1 MNIKKIGLTA
11 LAGSMV
17 ALSAVAGEL
26 TVTGSMNM
34 THSSYSGNQDVSDI
48 TSGIGIENAVFATG
62 STELDSGYVVSLTQ
76 GINNSTST
84 YLSVDMGD
92 LGTLE
97 YVQNDSSAGL
107 EKLDD
112 LMPTAYEEV
121 SDGLD
126 GTVAATVTDPNTYS
140 IAKYAQTSGF
150 GYSNTVGGAT
160 VYVGYTDGQSGAATG
175 DGSVDKA
182 SSDRGS
188 RNSSSSIG
196 VMYPVADTGLTVFG
210 GVGTMGQADGKEID
224 SEIIGAKY
232 AFGPVSVGYQVN
244 TNDDSDSSVK
254 DKETEMASIAFNIN
268 ENMAISYGVQDTD
281 NGSGTDQEASGF
293 SASYTMGALSLKAY
307 RNEVD
312 NLAHASGATSEK
324 TEISL
329 SVAF

>member
-34 THSSYSGNQDVSDI
+34 THSSYSGNQDATDI
-48 TSGIGIENAVFATG
+48 VSGIGMENSVWATG
-62 STELDSGYVVSLTQ
+62 STELDNGYVVSITQ
-76 GINNSTST
+76 GINASDST
-84 YLSVDMGD
+84 YLSVNMGD

-97 YVQNDSSAGL
+97 YVQDDSSGGL

-112 LMPTAYEEV
+112 MTPSAYEEV

-126 GTVAATVTDPNTYS
+126 GTAATGTYT
-140 IAKYAQTSGF
+140 IAKYTQESGF
-150 GYSNTVGGAT
+150 GYTNTVGGAT

-175 DGSVDKA
+175 DGGVDTGT
-182 SSDRGS
+182 ST
-188 RNSSSSIG
+188 NSSSSIG
-196 VMYPVADTGLTVFG
+196 VVFPVMDTGLTVFG
-210 GVGTMGQADGKEID
+210 GVGSMGQADGKEID

-244 TNDDSDSSVK
+244 TNDDSDASVK
-254 DKETEMASIAFNIN
+254 DLETTSASIAFNIN
-268 ENMAISYGVQDTD
+268 ENMAISYGIQDTD
-281 NGSGTDQEASGF
+281 NGSAVDQEAKGF

-307 RNEVD
+307 KNEVD
-312 NLAHASGATSEK
+312 NLNHTSGETSEK

>member
-17 ALSAVAGEL
+17 ALSAVAGEVS
-26 TVTGSMNM
+26 VTGSMNM
-34 THSSYSGNQDVSDI
+34 TYSTYSGNQDVSDI
-48 TSGIGIENAVFATG
+48 KSGIGVNNGLSATA
-62 STELDSGYVVSLTQ
+62 STELDNGYVVSFTQ
-76 GINNSTST
+76 AINASDST

-97 YVQNDSSAGL
+97 YVQDDSSAGL

-112 LMPTAYEEV
+112 MTPSAYEEV
-121 SDGLD
+121 FDGLD
-126 GTVAATVTDPNTYS
+126 GTATTSTYL
-140 IAKYAQTSGF
+140 IARYLQESGF
-150 GYSNTVGGAT
+150 GYTNTVGGAT
-160 VYVGYTDGQSGAATG
+160 VYVGYTDGQSGATTG
-175 DGSVDKA
+175 NGEVDASTGST
-182 SSDRGS
+182 
-188 RNSSSSIG
+188 NSSSSIG
-196 VMYPVADTGLTVFG
+196 VVFPVADTGLSVFG
-210 GVGTMGQADGKEID
+210 GMGSMGQADGKEID
-224 SEIIGAKY
+224 SEIIGALY

-254 DKETEMASIAFNIN
+254 DIETTSASIAFNVN
-268 ENMAISYGVQDTD
+268 ENMAISYGIQDTD

>member
-34 THSSYSGNQDVSDI
+34 THSSFSGTVDATDVA
-48 TSGIGIENAVFATG
+48 SGIGIENAVFATG
-62 STELDSGYVVSLTQ
+62 STELDNGYVVSLTQ

-92 LGTLE
+92 LGSLS
-97 YVQNDSSAGL
+97 YVQTDAAGGL
-107 EKLDD
+107 EALDD
-112 LMPTAYEEV
+112 MTPSAYEEV
-121 SDGLD
+121 NDGVV
-126 GTVAATVTDPNTYS
+126 GTVAEFAH
-140 IAKYAQTSGF
+140 TSGF
-150 GYSNTVGGAT
+150 AYSNTVGGAT
-160 VYVGYTDGQSGAATG
+160 IGLSYSDGGSTAAVG
-175 DGSVDKA
+175 DGAVDTAA
-182 SSDRGS
+182 ST
-188 RNSSSSIG
+188 NSSSSIG
-196 VMYPVADTGLTVFG
+196 ITYPVADTGLTLFG

-232 AFGPVSVGYQVN
+232 AMGSFTVGYQVN
-244 TNDDSDSSVK
+244 TNDDSDASVK
-254 DKETEMASIAFNIN
+254 DLETTIASIAFNIN
-268 ENMAISYGVQDTD
+268 ENMAISYGIMDTD
-281 NGSGTDQEASGF
+281 NGSATDQEHTGI

-307 RNEVD
+307 KNEVD
-312 NLAHASGATSEK
+312 NSGHVAGATSEK

>member
-26 TVTGSMNM
+26 SVSGSMNM
-34 THSSYSGNQDVSDI
+34 THSSFSGSVDATDVA
-48 TSGIGIENAVFATG
+48 SGIGIENAVFASG
-62 STELDSGYVVSLTQ
+62 STELDNGYVVSLTQ

-92 LGTLE
+92 LGSLS
-97 YVQNDSSAGL
+97 YVQTDAAGGL
-107 EKLDD
+107 EALDD
-112 LMPTAYEEV
+112 MTPSAYEEV
-121 SDGLD
+121 NDGVVGD
-126 GTVAATVTDPNTYS
+126 VAEFGH
-140 IAKYAQTSGF
+140 TSGF
-150 GYSNTVGGAT
+150 AYSNTVGGAT
-160 VYVGYTDGQSGAATG
+160 VGLTYSDGGSTAAVG
-175 DGSVDKA
+175 DGGIDKA
-182 SSDRGS
+182 AST
-188 RNSSSSIG
+188 NSSTSIG
-196 VMYPVADTGLTVFG
+196 VTYPVADTGLTVFG

-244 TNDDSDSSVK
+244 TNDDSDAAVK
-254 DKETEMASIAFNIN
+254 DLETEMASIAFNIN
-268 ENMAISYGVQDTD
+268 ENMAISYGIMDTD
-281 NGSGTDQEASGF
+281 NGSATDQEASGF

-307 RNEVD
+307 KNEVD
-312 NLAHASGATSEK
+312 NLNHSAGNTSEK

>member
-34 THSSYSGNQDVSDI
+34 THSSFSGTVDATDVA
-48 TSGIGIENAVFATG
+48 SGIGIENAVFASG
-62 STELDSGYVVSLTQ
+62 SVELDSGYVVSLTQ

-92 LGTLE
+92 LGSLS
-97 YVQNDSSAGL
+97 YVQTDASGGL
-107 EKLDD
+107 EALDD
-112 LMPTAYEEV
+112 MTPSAYEEV
-121 SDGLD
+121 NDGVV
-126 GTVAATVTDPNTYS
+126 GTVAEFTH
-140 IAKYAQTSGF
+140 TSGF
-150 GYSNTVGGAT
+150 AYSNTVGGAT
-160 VYVGYTDGQSGAATG
+160 IGLTYSDGASTAAVG
-175 DGSVDKA
+175 DGSVDTAA
-182 SSDRGS
+182 ST
-188 RNSSSSIG
+188 NSSTSIG
-196 VMYPVADTGLTVFG
+196 ITFPVADTGLTVFG

-224 SEIIGAKY
+224 SEVIGAKY

-244 TNDDSDSSVK
+244 TNDDSDASVK
-254 DKETEMASIAFNIN
+254 DLETTIASIAFNIN
-268 ENMAISYGVQDTD
+268 ENMAISYGIMDTD
-281 NGSGTDQEASGF
+281 NGSATDQEHEGI

-307 RNEVD
+307 KNEVD
-312 NLAHASGATSEK
+312 NSGHVAGATSEK

>member
-26 TVTGSMNM
+26 TVTGSMNI
-34 THSSYSGNQDVSDI
+34 THSSFGGTVDATDVA
-48 TSGIGIENAVFATG
+48 SGIGIENAVFANA
-62 STELDSGYVVSLTQ
+62 STELDNGYVVSLTQ

-92 LGTLE
+92 LGSLS
-97 YVQNDSSAGL
+97 YVQTDASGGL
-107 EKLDD
+107 EALDD
-112 LMPTAYEEV
+112 MMPTAYEEV

-126 GTVAATVTDPNTYS
+126 GTATTGTYT
-140 IAKYAQTSGF
+140 IAKFAHTSGF
-150 GYSNTVGGAT
+150 AYSNTVGGAT
-160 VYVGYTDGQSGAATG
+160 VGLTFSDGASTAAVG
-175 DGSVDKA
+175 DGAVDKA
-182 SSDRGS
+182 AST
-188 RNSSSSIG
+188 NSSTSIG
-196 VMYPVADTGLTVFG
+196 VTYPVADTGLTVFG
-210 GVGTMGQADGKEID
+210 GVGTMGQADGKEVD

-254 DKETEMASIAFNIN
+254 DLETEMASIAFNIN

-281 NGSGTDQEASGF
+281 NGSGVDQEATGI

-307 RNEVD
+307 KNEVD
-312 NLAHASGATSEK
+312 NLNHTSGDTSEK

>member
-34 THSSYSGNQDVSDI
+34 THSSFSGTVDATDVA
-48 TSGIGIENAVFATG
+48 SGIGIENAVFATG
-62 STELDSGYVVSLTQ
+62 STELDNGYVVSLTQ

-92 LGTLE
+92 LGSLS
-97 YVQNDSSAGL
+97 YVQTDAAGGL
-107 EKLDD
+107 EALDD
-112 LMPTAYEEV
+112 MMPTAYEEV

-126 GTVAATVTDPNTYS
+126 GTVAGTVADPNTYK
-140 IAKYAQTSGF
+140 IAKFAHTSGF
-150 GYSNTVGGAT
+150 AYSNTVGGAT
-160 VYVGYTDGQSGAATG
+160 VGLTYSDGGSTAAVG
-175 DGSVDKA
+175 DGGIDTAA
-182 SSDRGS
+182 ST
-188 RNSSSSIG
+188 NSSSSIG
-196 VMYPVADTGLTVFG
+196 ITFPVADTGLTVFG

-244 TNDDSDSSVK
+244 TNDDSDAAVK
-254 DKETEMASIAFNIN
+254 DLETTIASIAFNIN
-268 ENMAISYGVQDTD
+268 ENMAISYGIMDTD
-281 NGSGTDQEASGF
+281 NGSATDQEASGF

-307 RNEVD
+307 KNEVD
-312 NLAHASGATSEK
+312 NLAHSSGNTSEK

>member
-17 ALSAVAGEL
+17 GLSAVAGEL

-34 THSSYSGNQDVSDI
+34 THSSYSGNQDETDI
-48 TSGIGIENAVFATG
+48 ASGIGMENSVWATG
-62 STELDSGYVVSLTQ
+62 STELDNGYVVSLTQ
-76 GINNSTST
+76 GINASNST

-97 YVQNDSSAGL
+97 YVQDDSSGGL

-112 LMPTAYEEV
+112 MMPTAYEEV

-126 GTVAATVTDPNTYS
+126 GTAATSTYT
-140 IAKYAQTSGF
+140 IAKYTQESGF
-150 GYSNTVGGAT
+150 GYTNTVGGAT
-160 VYVGYTDGQSGAATG
+160 VYVGYTDGQTGAATG
-175 DGSVDKA
+175 DGGVNTGTST
-182 SSDRGS
+182 
-188 RNSSSSIG
+188 NSSSSIG
-196 VMYPVADTGLTVFG
+196 VVFPVADTGLTVFG
-210 GVGTMGQADGKEID
+210 GLGSMGQADGKEID

-254 DKETEMASIAFNIN
+254 DVETDMASIAFNIN
-268 ENMAISYGVQDTD
+268 ENMAISYGIQDTD
-281 NGSGTDQEASGF
+281 NGSGVDQEAKGI

-307 RNEVD
+307 KNEVD
-312 NLAHASGATSEK
+312 NLNHTSGNTSEK

>member
-17 ALSAVAGEL
+17 ALSAAAGEL
-26 TVTGSMNM
+26 TVTGSANM
-34 THSSYSGNQDVSDI
+34 TYSSYAGNQDVSDVK
-48 TSGIGIENAVFATG
+48 SGIGMENSVWATG
-62 STELDSGYVVSLTQ
+62 STELDNGFVVSITQ
-76 GINNSTST
+76 GINASDST
-84 YLSVDMGD
+84 YLSVNMGD

-97 YVQNDSSAGL
+97 YVQDDSSGGL

-112 LMPTAYEEV
+112 MTPSAYEEV

-126 GTVAATVTDPNTYS
+126 GTVAGTTTDPNTYT
-140 IAKYAQTSGF
+140 IAKYTQESGF
-150 GYSNTVGGAT
+150 GYTNTVGGAT

-175 DGSVDKA
+175 DGGVDKA
-182 SSDRGS
+182 SATSAS
-188 RNSSSSIG
+188 TNSSSSIG
-196 VMYPVADTGLTVFG
+196 VVFPVADTGLTVFG
-210 GVGTMGQADGKEID
+210 GVGSMGQADGKEID

-244 TNDDSDSSVK
+244 TNDDSDAAVK
-254 DKETEMASIAFNIN
+254 DLETTSASIAFNVN
-268 ENMAISYGVQDTD
+268 ENMAISYGIQDTD
-281 NGSGTDQEASGF
+281 NGSATDQEASGF

-307 RNEVD
+307 KNEVD
-312 NLAHASGATSEK
+312 NLNHSAGNTSEK

>member
-26 TVTGSMNM
+26 SVSGSMNM
-34 THSSYSGNQDVSDI
+34 THSSYSGNQDATDVA
-48 TSGIGIENAVFATG
+48 SGIGIENAVFASG
-62 STELDSGYVVSLTQ
+62 SVELDSGYVVSLTQ

-92 LGTLE
+92 LGSLS
-97 YVQNDSSAGL
+97 YVQTDASGGL
-107 EKLDD
+107 EALDD
-112 LMPTAYEEV
+112 MMPTAYEEV

-126 GTVAATVTDPNTYS
+126 GTATTGTYT
-140 IAKYAQTSGF
+140 IAKFAHTSGF
-150 GYSNTVGGAT
+150 AYSNTVGGAT
-160 VYVGYTDGQSGAATG
+160 VGLTFSDGGSTAAVG
-175 DGSVDKA
+175 DGGIDTAA
-182 SSDRGS
+182 ST
-188 RNSSSSIG
+188 NSSTSIG
-196 VMYPVADTGLTVFG
+196 VTYPVADTGLTVFG

-232 AFGPVSVGYQVN
+232 AFGPVTVGYQVN

-254 DKETEMASIAFNIN
+254 DLETEMASIAFNIN
-268 ENMAISYGVQDTD
+268 ENMAISYGIQDTD
-281 NGSGTDQEASGF
+281 NGSGVDQEATGI

-307 RNEVD
+307 KNEVD
-312 NLAHASGATSEK
+312 NLNHTSGDTSEK

>member
-17 ALSAVAGEL
+17 ALSAVAGEVS
-26 TVTGSMNM
+26 VTGSMNM
-34 THSSYSGNQDVSDI
+34 TYSTYSGNQDVSDI
-48 TSGIGIENAVFATG
+48 KSGIGVNNGLSATA
-62 STELDSGYVVSLTQ
+62 STELDNGYVVSFTQ
-76 GINNSTST
+76 AINASDST

-97 YVQNDSSAGL
+97 YVQDDSTGGL

-112 LMPTAYEEV
+112 MTPSAYEEV
-121 SDGLD
+121 FDGLD
-126 GTVAATVTDPNTYS
+126 GTATTSTYL
-140 IAKYAQTSGF
+140 IARYLQESGF
-150 GYSNTVGGAT
+150 GYTNTVGGAT
-160 VYVGYTDGQSGAATG
+160 VYVGYTDGQSGATTG
-175 DGSVDKA
+175 NGEVDASTGST
-182 SSDRGS
+182 
-188 RNSSSSIG
+188 NSSSSIG
-196 VMYPVADTGLTVFG
+196 VVYPVADTGLSVFG
-210 GVGTMGQADGKEID
+210 GMGSMGQADGKEID
-224 SEIIGAKY
+224 SEIIGALY

-254 DKETEMASIAFNIN
+254 DIETTSASIAFNVN
-268 ENMAISYGVQDTD
+268 ENMAISYGIQDTD

>member
-17 ALSAVAGEL
+17 ALSAVAGEM
-26 TVTGSMNM
+26 TISGSMEL
-34 THSSYSGNQDVSDI
+34 THVSKSGNQDATDVASA
-48 TSGIGIENAVFATG
+48 IGTETAIFATG
-62 STELDSGYVVSLTQ
+62 STELDNGYVVSLTQ

-92 LGTLE
+92 LGSLS
-97 YVQNDSSAGL
+97 YVQTDAAGGL
-107 EKLDD
+107 EALDD
-112 LMPTAYEEV
+112 MTPSAYEEV
-121 SDGLD
+121 NEG
-126 GTVAATVTDPNTYS
+126 VAGAV
-140 IAKYAQTSGF
+140 AEFEHTSGF
-150 GYSNTVGGAT
+150 AYSNTVGGAT
-160 VYVGYTDGQSGAATG
+160 IGLSYSDGGSTAAVG
-175 DGSVDKA
+175 DGGIDTAA
-182 SSDRGS
+182 ST
-188 RNSSSSIG
+188 NSSTSIG
-196 VMYPVADTGLTVFG
+196 VTYPVADTGLTVFG

-254 DKETEMASIAFNIN
+254 DLETEMASIAFNIN
-268 ENMAISYGVQDTD
+268 ENMAISYGIQDTD
-281 NGSGTDQEASGF
+281 DGSGVDQEATGI

-307 RNEVD
+307 KNEVD
-312 NLAHASGATSEK
+312 NLAHTSGNTSEK